1 MNANSKV
8 QSRPIQNEELLMQDA
23 IYLILPTEQVAVTLG
38 KAFYSTPSIETEGF
52 IHACSETQI
61 NYVLARFY
69 KDQGPLSLLKVDPNL
84 IKPEV
89 KYEGATNNP
98 ELGLF
103 PHIYGQLNTD
113 AIVEV
118 TEI

>member
-1 MNANSKV
+1 M
-8 QSRPIQNEELLMQDA
+8 QNT
-23 IYLILPTEQVAVTLG
+23 IYLILPTEQVPATLS
-38 KAFYSTPSIETEGF
+38 KAFYSTPSIDTEGF
-52 IHACSETQI
+52 IHACSESQI

-69 KDQGPLSLLKVDPNL
+69 KGKGPLSLLKIDPNL

-113 AIVEV
+113 AIINVSA
-118 TEI
+118 IP

>member
-1 MNANSKV
+1 
-8 QSRPIQNEELLMQDA
+8 MQDA
-23 IYLILPTEQVAVTLG
+23 IYLILPTEQVPATLRN
-38 KAFYSTPSIETEGF
+38 AFYSTPSIDTEGF
-52 IHACSETQI
+52 IHACSESQI

>member
-1 MNANSKV
+1 
-8 QSRPIQNEELLMQDA
+8 MQDA
-23 IYLILPTEQVAVTLG
+23 IYLILPTEQVPATLS
-38 KAFYSTPSIETEGF
+38 KAFYSTPSIDTEGF
-52 IHACSETQI
+52 IHACSESQI
-61 NYVLARFY
+61 NYVLTRFY
-69 KDQGPLSLLKVDPNL
+69 KGKGPLSLLKIDPNL

-113 AIVEV
+113 AIINVSA
-118 TEI
+118 IP

>member
-1 MNANSKV
+1 MRAYSAV
-8 QSRPIQNEELLMQDA
+8 QSEQSQSEELYMLEA
-23 IYLILPTEQVAVTLG
+23 IYLILATEQVPSTLNQP
-38 KAFYSTPSIETEGF
+38 FYITPSIDSEGF
-52 IHACSETQI
+52 IHACSEAQI
-61 NYVLARFY
+61 NYVLERFY
-69 KDQGPLSLLKVDPNL
+69 KDKGPLSLLKVDPNL

-103 PHIYGQLNTD
+103 PHIYGPLNTD

-118 TEI
+118 SEI